1 MNPDCNPVEQSARQ
15 QRLEEMYAA
24 DGRHDPAHPRHGVY
38 TGLMEQERARQ
49 REELIRN
56 AFTTWWIDSCGRPP
70 GTHAVMTH
78 VSFAQHVLSTIQ

>member
-1 MNPDCNPVEQSARQ
+1 MNPDCNPVEQTGRQ
-15 QRLEEMYAA
+15 ERLEELYAA
-24 DGRHDPAHPRHGVY
+24 DGRHNPAHSRHGLY
-38 TGLMEQERARQ
+38 TGLMEQDRAGQ

-56 AFTTWWIDSCGRPP
+56 AFTAWWTDSYGRPP